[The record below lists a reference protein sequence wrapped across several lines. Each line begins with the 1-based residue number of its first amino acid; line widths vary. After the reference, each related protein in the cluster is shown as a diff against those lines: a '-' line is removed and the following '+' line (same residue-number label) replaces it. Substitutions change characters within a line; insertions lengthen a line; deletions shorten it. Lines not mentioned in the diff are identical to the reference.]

1 MLFTKYK
8 IMDFETEKSKLFKI
22 LIDYLFYYIDFNESK
37 LEFIDNDKI
46 DDFINKIDEEGS
58 NFFHDIV
65 IYTIKTNFKRLK
77 FIDWVITKN
86 ININFKNKENED
98 TVLHILSKN
107 INKSNYLFII
117 KYINIFIRLGTNIYL
132 KNKNKDTFIKIF
144 KNKTINK
151 EFNFEKE
158 FNLLCFDN
166 NKYLQNND
174 QKNKIINTVNYFK
187 SINKNYKKENY
198 KKAID
203 EINSYIYFKNKEYLN
218 FYKNKEINDITYKK
232 IIKFLNVLREKSIL
246 YDYEK
251 SEYYTTNT
259 FMKYVLPYIDY
270 EIITK

>member
-1 MLFTKYK
+1 
-8 IMDFETEKSKLFKI
+8 
-22 LIDYLFYYIDFNESK
+22 
-37 LEFIDNDKI
+37 
-46 DDFINKIDEEGS
+46 
-58 NFFHDIV
+58 
-65 IYTIKTNFKRLK
+65 
-77 FIDWVITKN
+77 
-86 ININFKNKENED
+86 
-98 TVLHILSKN
+98 
-107 INKSNYLFII
+107 
-117 KYINIFIRLGTNIYL
+117 
-132 KNKNKDTFIKIF
+132 